1 MQEKFKPTIIIL
13 SAGNGERMQSSIPKV
28 LHEIS
33 MQPIIEYVVSLA
45 GAFNSDSNLINIVV
59 NKELQ
64 SHKVFKD
71 IASKYKLK
79 NILQRQKLGTGDAVK
94 VACDNIDSINDLVLI
109 LYGDTPFFTKQTII
123 NMYNNINS
131 GADLCILGFN
141 AKNSDGYGRIISHE
155 NNRIIEIIEDVDA
168 DDQQKQIKLCN
179 SGIILVKKHVI
190 KGFLDENEG
199 INYNSKHEFYLTDI
213 VKYAVLRKMVCTYI
227 LTDEA
232 EVMGINNRAQLVN
245 AEYYN
250 QRLIVKKLLNNG
262 VTVINPESSYF
273 ANNIN
278 IQKDVIIY
286 PNVFIGKDTV
296 ISKNS
301 IINSF
306 SHMEGAIIE
315 EKSIIGPF
323 ARIRPKTKIG
333 NNVKIGNFVEVK
345 NSTLMNNVKAGHLS
359 YIGDATISKDVNIGA
374 GTVFCNYDGKNKH
387 HSFVGEKVFIGSNTS
402 IVSPVKI
409 DSKSMVAAGSVITK
423 NVKKNDLALAR
434 SKQVNFKNK
443 SKIS

>member
-13 SAGNGERMQSSIPKV
+13 SAGNGKRMQSSIPKV

-33 MQPIIEYVVSLA
+33 MRPIIEYVISLA
-45 GAFNSDSNLINIVV
+45 RAFNSNSDLINIVV
-59 NKELQ
+59 NEELQ
-64 SHKVFKD
+64 NHKIFKNL
-71 IASKYKLK
+71 SNKYKLK
-79 NILQRQKLGTGDAVK
+79 NILQKQRLGTGDAVK

-109 LYGDTPFFTKQTII
+109 LYGDTPFVKKQTII
-123 NMYNNINS
+123 NMYDNINS
-131 GADLCILGFN
+131 GVDLCILGFDS
-141 AKNSDGYGRIISHE
+141 KNPDGYGRIISDE
-155 NNRIIEIIEDVDA
+155 DNRILEIIEDVDA
-168 DDQQKQIKLCN
+168 DDQQKKIKLCN
-179 SGIILVKKHVI
+179 SGIILAKKHVI
-190 KGFLDENEG
+190 KGFLDENNDV
-199 INYNSKHEFYLTDI
+199 NYSSQNEFYLTDI
-213 VKYAVLRKMVCTYI
+213 IKYAVLRKMVCTYI

-232 EVMGINNRAQLVN
+232 EVMGINNRTQLIN

-250 QRLIVKKLLNNG
+250 QKLIVKKLLNNG
-262 VTVINPESSYF
+262 VTVVNPESSYF
-273 ANNIN
+273 ANDIS
-278 IQKDVIIY
+278 IQKDVVIY

-296 ISKNS
+296 INKDS

-306 SHMEGAIIE
+306 SHIEGAIIE

-333 NNVKIGNFVEVK
+333 NNAKIGNFVEIK

-387 HSFVGEKVFIGSNTS
+387 HSFVGEKVFIGSNTA
-402 IVSPVKI
+402 IISPVKI

-423 NVKKNDLALAR
+423 NVEKNDLALAR
-434 SKQVNFKNK
+434 SKQINLKNK